1 MWKNSIIFSGI
12 TLMLLVFSI
21 NSLNNDVSLEL
32 LLENSRPHIGAVYP
46 SEIGI
51 GGETI
56 NKTLEALINAGL
68 NVARL
73 NYSHGNLEQKTE
85 LIENAC
91 KE

>member
-21 NSLNNDVSLEL
+21 NSLNNDVGIEL

-56 NKTLEALINAGL
+56 KIAVIDTGVNFCPSRPFRDWG
-68 NVARL
+68 RR
-73 NYSHGNLEQKTE
+73 
-85 LIENAC
+85 ENC
-91 KE
+91 LRV